1 MSRWVQV
8 HTKAS
13 SFDLPNVVFLGVIA
27 RDVAVLLLLQVWSN
41 QRLETTDMMLMCM
54 YTTRKRKLVLMNFS
68 PYSIIPLLIHTSNR
82 SQSLKNEYAIFFFLL
97 SVWRID
103 KWSIVVFVTNVKMQ
117 TFYKIVQIFVLFFL
131 LFRSHQSM
139 CVAFRTV
146 SLYIVVLR
154 SFHIQMLMNLNNTSL
169 KLQVWLTFFFR
180 MCSQALWGVFL
191 KSVSFIYSFSLV
203 PLA

>member
-117 TFYKIVQIFVLFFL
+117 TFYKIVQIFVFPAFQKPSVDVCSL
-131 LFRSHQSM
+131 QN
-139 CVAFRTV
+139 CVFV
-146 SLYIVVLR
+146 
-154 SFHIQMLMNLNNTSL
+154 HCG
-169 KLQVWLTFFFR
+169 LTEFPHTDAYEF
-180 MCSQALWGVFL
+180 
-191 KSVSFIYSFSLV
+191 K
-203 PLA
+203 